1 MRNTSL
7 VTVVAA
13 AICLF
18 TTSANAQ
25 YRNDDRRYSGYSD
38 DRYRGGR
45 EPLDRVRTDLER
57 AARDMRYLSRDD
69 MKRIGKVRDEIGEF
83 QRKWER
89 GRFDRGELD
98 DVINSLQKV
107 VGRNRLHPRD
117 RDLLLNDLAQLRD
130 FRSRKGVYR

>member
-1 MRNTSL
+1 MRIIPTMAA
-7 VTVVAA
+7 VAA
-13 AICLF
+13 AICFF
-18 TTSANAQ
+18 TTTATAQ
-25 YRNDDRRYSGYSD
+25 YRNDGRRSSGYRD

-45 EPLDRVRTDLER
+45 EPLDRVRMDLER

-69 MKRIGKVRDEIGEF
+69 MKRIDKVREEIGEF

-107 VGRNRLHPRD
+107 IGRNRLHPRD
-117 RDLLLNDLAQLRD
+117 RDVLLNDLALLRD
-130 FRSRKGVYR
+130 FRSRGGVYR